1 MLLLLQLTLV
11 LMTEKNIQSVDL
23 EMYSQKKLKSIETV
37 INTEL
42 KSFNI
47 TEIKS

>member
-1 MLLLLQLTLV
+1 
-11 LMTEKNIQSVDL
+11 MTEKDIQSVDL
-23 EMYSQKKLKSIETV
+23 EMYSQKNLISIET

-47 TEIKS
+47 TEIKSSL